1 MSQINDALKR
11 AKQSQSPNPPGG
23 IPPLSP
29 VEPSPAGNSRWI
41 FISLLLLFIVAACIF
56 AGPLACDHKAPPPP
70 VTNAPVVV
78 APPAPPPP
86 APVTNAAPA
95 PAPLP
100 KVQGIVYDPVHPMA
114 IVNGKSVQA
123 NDRVGDYRV
132 VTIARDRVTFQKR
145 DGSVVAVMLGK

>member
-29 VEPSPAGNSRWI
+29 IEPAPAGRSRWI
-41 FISLLLLFIVAACIF
+41 FICALLLFIAAVCFF
-56 AGPLACDHKAPPPP
+56 AGPLACDHKASPPPATNAPVAVTPPPPPPPP
-70 VTNAPVVV
+70 VTN
-78 APPAPPPP
+78 
-86 APVTNAAPA
+86 TAPA

-100 KVQGIVYDPVHPMA
+100 KVQGIVYDATHPMA
-114 IVNGKSVQA
+114 IVNGKSVQP

-145 DGSVVAVMLGK
+145 DGSTLSVMVGK

>member
-23 IPPLSP
+23 MPPLSP
-29 VEPSPAGNSRWI
+29 VESAPGGRSHWI
-41 FISLLLLFIVAACIF
+41 FVSLLLVLIAAGCFF
-56 AGPLACDHKAPPPP
+56 AGPLACDHQAPPPP
-70 VTNAPVVV
+70 VTNAPVAVT
-78 APPAPPPP
+78 PPPP
-86 APVTNAAPA
+86 PPPHATNAAPA
-95 PAPLP
+95 PVPLP
-100 KVQGIVYDPVHPMA
+100 KVQGIVYDAARPMA